1 MDGTPNLSVP
11 AHFNPRKVQQPRQTD
26 IQMIQAAV
34 RHEINENTANKRKQ
48 SEHLPYLSNT
58 TTRFLQN
65 EMDYL
70 QKQ

>member
-34 RHEINENTANKRKQ
+34 RHEITENTANKRK
-48 SEHLPYLSNT
+48 
-58 TTRFLQN
+58 
-65 EMDYL
+65 
-70 QKQ
+70 